1 MIAYTTMI
9 KFKKHYFPLAFLL
22 CLMLNFSF
30 SAHAQKTK
38 PVKTAVIKTMIYCD
52 HCKICESCGGRIL
65 KELYNESGI
74 KSTSV
79 EPKANTISVIYDS
92 RKISIE
98 QIRQKI
104 SQMGF
109 DADEVKA
116 DPKAVAKLDD
126 CCRKPT

>member
-1 MIAYTTMI
+1 
-9 KFKKHYFPLAFLL
+9 
-22 CLMLNFSF
+22 MLILSF

-52 HCKICESCGGRIL
+52 HCKSCESCGGRIL

-79 EPKANTISVIYDS
+79 EPKSNTITVVYDS

-116 DPKAVAKLDD
+116 DPTAVSKLDD
-126 CCRKPT
+126 CCKKPS